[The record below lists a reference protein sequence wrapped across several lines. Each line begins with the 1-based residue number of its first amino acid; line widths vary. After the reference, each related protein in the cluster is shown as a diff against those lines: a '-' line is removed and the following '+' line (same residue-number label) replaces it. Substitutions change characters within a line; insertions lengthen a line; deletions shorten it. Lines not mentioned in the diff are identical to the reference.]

1 MKKLIIILVAFSLL
15 LVSSYAM
22 ASVHGAW
29 NVDRIEKSILKIGKA
44 KPVTEIENIPDVW
57 LFKDDNS
64 FTSTYLLGAWS
75 QKGASF
81 TITVAPEQMSA
92 FIESEFLSEGMPVSA
107 TIKKLRI
114 YGSEKKD
121 WTIKG
126 KYEIKASLVFPD
138 SSTGTLDIKGSFAGR
153 PPYDTAEYFPLGQG
167 DTWTTKEIDT
177 EDGENVEEIET
188 TLISGTEKI
197 KGVFAVK
204 KIQVD
209 DNPAEVDYDLWTNT
223 NGLKH
228 YKSYDI
234 DFDEDV
240 VEDEDITTYNP
251 PVMYLPPRMSVGT
264 RHAFKST
271 ITAKEIPGS
280 TVTVKLTGNVT
291 VEGFEEVEVPAGKF
305 ADCIKIKIVSD
316 FVAKKTN
323 ATGHE
328 ESTVWL
334 AKGVGVVR
342 EEGYG
347 FNNEDGETNEST
359 WISELLSATVSGVNY
374 P

>member
-138 SSTGTLDIKGSFAGR
+138 SSTGTLDIKGSFTGR

-251 PVMYLPPRMSVGT
+251 PVMYLPPWMSVGT